1 MYFIAENYQELWQI
15 TALQGFSWIKRCWTG
30 AEMMHNGIAI
40 FHKEG
45 VYWGVSQGFFS
56 ISFYP
61 RAAYFSS
68 FWKEKQKFHYSAFG
82 YQLQA
87 LLLRAF
93 C

>member
-1 MYFIAENYQELWQI
+1 
-15 TALQGFSWIKRCWTG
+15 
-30 AEMMHNGIAI
+30 MMHNGIAI

-68 FWKEKQKFHYSAFG
+68 FWKEKAEISLQCFWISIASSTSKNFLLIFLYSPLAIT
-82 YQLQA
+82 
-87 LLLRAF
+87 
-93 C
+93 